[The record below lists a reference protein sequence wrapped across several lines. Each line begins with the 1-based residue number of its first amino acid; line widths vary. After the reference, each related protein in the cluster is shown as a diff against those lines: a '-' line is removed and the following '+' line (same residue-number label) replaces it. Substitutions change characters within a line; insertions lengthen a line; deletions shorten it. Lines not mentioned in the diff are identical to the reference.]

1 MSCASPFRHIPQL
14 LSLIAIRRKVRL
26 PGVPTSLD
34 KKSVN
39 VTKGE
44 KFVKIFTLLQFGGFL
59 RNDAFHAC
67 PAWAILA
74 LIWNSFLNETDP
86 EVSFCYFCFNN
97 QSNVN
102 FLHCRLMTD
111 WLTKWTLS
119 AMILKR
125 SGFHRIKSFQDNRYS
140 EVWTDHRLPDSI
152 IFAKVRVNF
161 NFDEF
166 FIESGWVNNGFK

>member
-1 MSCASPFRHIPQL
+1 MSCARKYLVNSPFRLTPQL
-14 LSLIAIRRKVRL
+14 LSLIAIRRKARL

-34 KKSVN
+34 KKSVY

-44 KFVKIFTLLQFGGFL
+44 KFVKIFTLLQFGGFFKEWRL
-59 RNDAFHAC
+59 SCLSSSSNPGFDLKF
-67 PAWAILA
+67 I
-74 LIWNSFLNETDP
+74 LNETDS
-86 EVSFCYFCFNN
+86 EVSFFYFCFNN

-140 EVWTDHRLPDSI
+140 EVKCEQITDYRFPLFSI
-152 IFAKVRVNF
+152 R
-161 NFDEF
+161 
-166 FIESGWVNNGFK
+166 